1 MVSFKINVAVMSRA
15 RACNL
20 PWRLSVAE
28 LELKNK
34 IINRSKSKSE
44 LNKNAGKIKNLL

>member
-15 RACNL
+15 RAYNP

-44 LNKNAGKIKNLL
+44 LNKNAGKIKNWL

>member
-1 MVSFKINVAVMSRA
+1 MLSFKINLAVMSRA
-15 RACNL
+15 RACNP

-34 IINRSKSKSE
+34 SSIDQKVSQS
-44 LNKNAGKIKNLL
+44 